1 MFIKI
6 KGKEPS
12 YVNTDFI
19 QSIINGQVQMADG
32 SVYKLDT
39 GGLEE
44 AIQGDP
50 MVMALEKIAENIKS
64 INIQTKQNI

>member
-12 YVNTDFI
+12 YVNTDFV

-32 SVYKLDT
+32 SVYKLDA
-39 GGLEE
+39 GGLKE

-50 MVMALEKIAENIKS
+50 MVMALEKIAENVKS

>member
-32 SVYKLDT
+32 SVYKLDA

>member
-32 SVYKLDT
+32 SVYKLDA

-44 AIQGDP
+44 AIHGDP
-50 MVMALEKIAENIKS
+50 MVMALEKIADSIK
-64 INIQTKQNI
+64 TKQNI

>member
-32 SVYKLDT
+32 SVYKLDA

-50 MVMALEKIAENIKS
+50 VVMALEKIAENIKS

>member
-12 YVNTDFI
+12 YVNTDFV
-19 QSIINGQVQMADG
+19 QSIINDQVQMVDG

-39 GGLEE
+39 TGLEE
-44 AIQGDP
+44 TFGSDP
-50 MVMALEKIAENIKS
+50 VVKALEKIADSIK
-64 INIQTKQNI
+64 TKQNI

>member
-32 SVYKLDT
+32 SVYKLDS

>member
-32 SVYKLDT
+32 SVYKLDA
-39 GGLEE
+39 GSLEE
-44 AIQGDP
+44 AIQDDP
-50 MVMALEKIAENIKS
+50 IAENIKS
-64 INIQTKQNI
+64 INIQPKQNI

>member
-32 SVYKLDT
+32 SVYKLDA

-44 AIQGDP
+44 AIQCDP

>member
-32 SVYKLDT
+32 SVYKLDA
-39 GGLEE
+39 GDLEE
-44 AIQGDP
+44 AIHGDP

>member
-12 YVNTDFI
+12 YVNTDFV

-32 SVYKLDT
+32 SVYKLEA
-39 GGLEE
+39 GSLEE
-44 AIQGDP
+44 AIKGEP
-50 MVMALEKIAENIKS
+50 IIMAMEKIAENIKS

>member
-12 YVNTDFI
+12 YVNTDFV

-32 SVYKLDT
+32 SVYKLDA

-44 AIQGDP
+44 AIQDDP

>member
-32 SVYKLDT
+32 SVYKLEA
-39 GGLEE
+39 GRLEE

-50 MVMALEKIAENIKS
+50 MVMALEKIAENVKS

>member
-32 SVYKLDT
+32 SVYKLDA

-44 AIQGDP
+44 AIQGDH

>member
-12 YVNTDFI
+12 YVNTDFV
-19 QSIINGQVQMADG
+19 QSIINDQVQMADG

-39 GGLEE
+39 TGLEE
-44 AIQGDP
+44 TLGSDP
-50 MVMALEKIAENIKS
+50 VVNALEKIADSIK
-64 INIQTKQNI
+64 TKQNI

>member
-32 SVYKLDT
+32 SVYKLDA

-44 AIQGDP
+44 AIQDDP

>member
-19 QSIINGQVQMADG
+19 QSIINGQVQMANG
-32 SVYKLDT
+32 SVYKLDA

>member
-32 SVYKLDT
+32 SVYKLDA

-50 MVMALEKIAENIKS
+50 MVMALEKIAENVKS

>member
-19 QSIINGQVQMADG
+19 QSIINGQIQMADG
-32 SVYKLDT
+32 SVYKLDA

>member
-32 SVYKLDT
+32 SVYKLDA

-44 AIQGDP
+44 AIKGEP
-50 MVMALEKIAENIKS
+50 IIMALEKIADSIK
-64 INIQTKQNI
+64 TKQNI